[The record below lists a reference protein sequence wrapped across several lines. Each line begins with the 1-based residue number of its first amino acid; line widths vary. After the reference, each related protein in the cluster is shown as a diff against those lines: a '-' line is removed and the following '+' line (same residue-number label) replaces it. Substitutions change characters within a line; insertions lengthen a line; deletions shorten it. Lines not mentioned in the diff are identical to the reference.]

1 MKTDDPFEG
10 ILAKLTT
17 ERGKE
22 ELVRDELVRREGVEV
37 VSVERMST
45 GWRVVTKPIP
55 GSRYEN
61 VAREKLIAGIEVD
74 DEFLDRIKQPIRN
87 LAMNKPGVFARIL
100 GYRKIPSLA
109 GAEGLIEE
117 KADLLTGIRC
127 GSAEPDVTNYD
138 ILMGGM
144 MASYIFVDRL
154 SDLCAYIGGA
164 GIPVISGFRTL
175 GLDVKE
181 GLGDPDGIYDAS
193 DDYGHWSGNAVDL
206 RTRDWRLAL
215 GYRNIDDNG
224 NIVADYEY
232 TSFNELDYIADEYG
246 LFRPFKH
253 PDSDPAHW
261 TIAEQTR
268 WYITPDHSKRYT
280 RGWANSKWDR
290 KCPRMR

>member
-1 MKTDDPFEG
+1 MASEDPFEG

-17 ERGKE
+17 EEGKE
-22 ELVRDELVRREGVEV
+22 EFIRDELERRERVEV
-37 VSVERMST
+37 ISVERTST
-45 GWRVVTKPIP
+45 GWRVVTKRFP
-55 GSRYEN
+55 GRRNESI
-61 VAREKLIAGIEVD
+61 AREKLIADTEVD

-87 LAMNKPGVFARIL
+87 LAMNKPGVFAQIL
-100 GYRKIPSLA
+100 RYRKLPNLAAAESLVEQK
-109 GAEGLIEE
+109 GE
-117 KADLLTGIRC
+117 LLTAIRC
-127 GSAEPDVTNYD
+127 GSAEPDVRKFD

-144 MASYIFVDRL
+144 MASYILVDRL
-154 SDLCAYIGGA
+154 SDLCAHIGGA

-215 GYRNIDDNG
+215 GYRNLDDNG
-224 NIVADYEY
+224 NIVADSKY
-232 TSFNELDYIADEYG
+232 TSFNELDYIADEFG

-253 PDSDPAHW
+253 PDSDAPHW
-261 TIAEQTR
+261 TIVEQTK